1 MKAIVYTQY
10 GPPNVLQLKEVA
22 NPSPRNNEILVRVH
36 ATTVSAGDW
45 RMRKADPFAARIYNG
60 LLRPKRVNI
69 LGFELAGEIEATGRD
84 VQRFKKGEA
93 VYACT
98 GLGFGAYAEF
108 ICLPE
113 EGLVAIKP
121 ANLSYGEAAA
131 VPLGGLAALNLLRK
145 GNIQSGQKVLI
156 IGASG
161 SVGTLAVQIAR
172 TFGADVTGVCSTPN
186 VEMVKSLGAGQVIDY
201 TREDFTERSERY
213 DLIFDAAGP
222 MISGLSKSK
231 CRKAL
236 RAGGM
241 YVNVE
246 MARKDRTQDLDFL
259 KQLIEAEY
267 LRPVIDRCYS
277 LEQAAEAHKYAESG
291 HKKGN
296 VVIVVSN
303 LPDLVETTS
312 SFSLQTA

>member
-10 GPPNVLQLKEVA
+10 GPPDVLQLKELA
-22 NPSPRNNEILVRVH
+22 NPSPGKHEILIRIH

-69 LGFELAGEIEATGRD
+69 LGFELAGEIEAAGRD
-84 VQRFKKGEA
+84 VQRFKKGDL

-113 EGLVAIKP
+113 EGLVTIKP
-121 ANLSYGEAAA
+121 ANLTYEEAAA
-131 VPLGGLAALNLLRK
+131 VPLGGMAALNLLRK
-145 GNIQSGQKVLI
+145 GNIKSGQKVLI

-161 SVGTLAVQIAR
+161 SVGTFAVQISR
-172 TFGADVTGVCSTPN
+172 YFGAEVTGVCSTAN
-186 VEMVKSLGAGQVIDY
+186 GEMVKSLGASQVIDY

-236 RAGGM
+236 KAGGM

-246 MARKDRTQDLDFL
+246 MARKDRTEDLDFL
-259 KQLIEAEY
+259 RELIEAGY

-277 LEQAAEAHKYAESG
+277 LEQAAEAHRYVESG

-303 LPDLVETTS
+303 LARPG
-312 SFSLQTA
+312 

>member
-201 TREDFTERSERY
+201 TREDFTERGERY

-303 LPDLVETTS
+303 LPDLVETTG